1 MQESLKRVMRE
12 SEIETVLAKAL
23 VWPWG
28 SPGPDFE
35 LVGHGQYLRF
45 VYQKPEPRAITVHLD
60 RAVVV
65 AHQAELIRDAREV
78 VGSES
83 VSSLG
88 SWLLTLLHEAL
99 DIYEAAD
106 LHLWFDGEDFVPNG

>member
-1 MQESLKRVMRE
+1 MELVMRE

-35 LVGHGQYLRF
+35 LVGQGQYWRF
-45 VYQKPEPRAITVHLD
+45 VYQKPEPRVITVHID
-60 RAVVV
+60 GAVVV
-65 AHQAELIRDAREV
+65 AHQAGLIRDARDV

-83 VSSLG
+83 ISSLG
-88 SWLLTLLHEAL
+88 SWLLTLLYEAL
-99 DIYEAAD
+99 DIYEATD
-106 LHLWFDGEDFVPNG
+106 LHLWFDGEDFVPKG